1 MRLRWVRRILAVST
15 AVALLGA
22 SGAQAILLG
31 CGPEMLKSCCC
42 GKADTSAPQPTRFEG
57 GERACCT
64 VTPAAARHE
73 DATPQATLTH
83 PAPLL
88 VAVAATPLPGTS
100 LQPLVAPLA
109 LDHPRSAGPPI
120 LRTTCSLLI

>member
-1 MRLRWVRRILAVST
+1 MRLHWVRRMLAIST
-15 AVALLGA
+15 AVALLGT

-31 CGPEMLKSCCC
+31 CGPQMMKSCCC
-42 GKADTSAPQPTRFEG
+42 GKADTAPQPARFEG

-83 PAPLL
+83 PAPIL
-88 VAVAATPLPGTS
+88 VAVAAAPLLPGTA